1 MAWSQKYQCRNRE
14 HAIQRHQSWWVAKTI
29 AVLRSTHF
37 EERYI
42 AIELQIM
49 SNMQHGIENEKNGLA
64 TFMGKVMPV
73 FYPGCIFQDDGCMK
87 KGLQLNR
94 SMVISG
100 DGSIMMKGIENVK
113 TTVEIKCP
121 VPGKVWTTDTY
132 YQIRTRYSTQ
142 VMSAMDA
149 KCCVKCVIPIKVLQW
164 LQEDK
169 MQNCSTGLKT
179 LLSAFIV
186 KRTWGDQRKE
196 PLQKLLNWSKT

>member
-1 MAWSQKYQCRNRE
+1 
-14 HAIQRHQSWWVAKTI
+14 
-29 AVLRSTHF
+29 
-37 EERYI
+37 
-42 AIELQIM
+42 M

-64 TFMGKVMPV
+64 TLMGKVMPV
-73 FYPGCIFQDDGCMK
+73 FYPGCIFQDDDCMK
-87 KGLQLNR
+87 KGLPLNR

-149 KCCVKCVIPIKVLQW
+149 KCCADFVKVCYTHQSTTVITGGQDAELFHRVENLVERIYCE
-164 LQEDK
+164 EDMRRPTK
-169 MQNCSTGLKT
+169 RATAEINELK
-179 LLSAFIV
+179 
-186 KRTWGDQRKE
+186 
-196 PLQKLLNWSKT
+196 